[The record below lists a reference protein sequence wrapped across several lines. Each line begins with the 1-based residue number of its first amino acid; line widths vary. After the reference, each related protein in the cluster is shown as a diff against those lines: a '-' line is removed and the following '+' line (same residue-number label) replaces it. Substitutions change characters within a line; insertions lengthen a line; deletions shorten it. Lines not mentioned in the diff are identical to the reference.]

1 MNKRMTVR
9 TTVAA
14 VVTAATYIAAFATPA
29 YAINDANT
37 VITNV
42 QTWVTGILAALATL
56 FLSVGGIRYMMAAG
70 NRREMERGKEA
81 MKTAIFGY
89 VLAALAPVLL
99 GVLRT
104 IVGT

>member
-1 MNKRMTVR
+1 MNKNRIVR
-9 TTVAA
+9 TTVAV
-14 VVTAATYIAAFATPA
+14 VVTTATWIAVFATPA
-29 YAINDANT
+29 YAVADVNT
-37 VITNV
+37 VIDNI
-42 QTWVTGILAALATL
+42 QRWVTGILAGLATL
-56 FLSVGGIRYMMAAG
+56 FLSVGGIRYMLAAG

-99 GVLRT
+99 GVLRG